1 MYYENEYREQIDEIY
16 ANIPEGYDPWF
27 DKKANDDLDLMFR
40 ELQEKTKDILE
51 NIANL
56 DEEYL
61 LGIFRVC
68 KEIQECRDYIAFS
81 Y

>member
-1 MYYENEYREQIDEIY
+1 
-16 ANIPEGYDPWF
+16 
-27 DKKANDDLDLMFR
+27 MFR

>member
-1 MYYENEYREQIDEIY
+1 MYYENEYENKLMKFMQTSQRDMIL
-16 ANIPEGYDPWF
+16 G
-27 DKKANDDLDLMFR
+27 LMFR
-40 ELQEKTKDILE
+40 KLQEKIKDILE

-61 LGIFRVC
+61 LGIFRAC
-68 KEIQECRDYIAFS
+68 KEIQECRDHIAFS

>member
-16 ANIPEGYDPWF
+16 ANIPGEYDFWF
-27 DKKANDDLDLMFR
+27 DKKANDDLDLMFK
-40 ELQEKTKDILE
+40 ELQEKIKDILE

-61 LGIFRVC
+61 LGIFRSC